1 MSSSKSSQGTKRREA
16 VIEASLVA
24 AKPYTCPVCGHK
36 HVVLE
41 GKWQRIFQKEFLD
54 NKEIGVIFQEE
65 DHVERYV
72 AIVCDNCNTRS
83 QIEPDHVVK
92 LLADNLQLQMLL
104 AVKNGTTVIRCPEGK
119 VN

>member
-1 MSSSKSSQGTKRREA
+1 MSSKPLSPGTKRREA
-16 VIEASLVA
+16 VIQVSLVA
-24 AKPYTCPVCGHK
+24 AKPHTCPVCGHA

-41 GKWQRIFQKEFLD
+41 GKWQRLFQKEFLD
-54 NKEIGVIFQEE
+54 DKEVGVVFQAE
-65 DHVERYV
+65 DYVERYV
-72 AIVCDNCNTRS
+72 AIVCDNCNTRT

-104 AVKNGTTVIRCPEGK
+104 AAKNGMTAIPCFEGK